1 MDVTFDKYSFK
12 INGKR
17 EFILGGSI
25 HYYRLPSHKLWEERL
40 RLLKECGL
48 NTIDIYFPW
57 NYHSP
62 QDGVYDFSGIRDV
75 DYLLDLIEEN
85 NFYLVARP
93 GPYIC
98 SEVDAG
104 GFPGWLLKKGVVLRC
119 QKKGKFFYDAEYLKY
134 TREWYEQI
142 VPKIAKRKNLILFQI
157 ENEYNFLLP
166 KVGVISHLTNLIRSF
181 DPKILLKIATTRLFK
196 IVVLKIMPRLNKGN
210 LQEIKNNQYFKELYN
225 LSRELGIK
233 VPIFHNDVFSLMGR
247 VRDVDAIGIDDYS
260 VQPWDKNWRTNNM
273 TFAQIDVMEEGH
285 NLHKV
290 NCPIFIAEFQGGWF
304 DMWGG
309 FGYDK
314 LREMFGT
321 EQIDIA
327 TKSALS
333 QGVSALNWFMFSG
346 GTTWG
351 YLGSPDVYTSYDFSA
366 PISEMG
372 EKTERYYTAKKLVND
387 ILEFE
392 DDFIKN
398 DLEENITSSNKSLY
412 FRARKSEHKKLVF
425 LRNLTGKEQKTKL
438 NIFPEEIKVQPAE
451 MQVLVFDKENKLIKA
466 FGESGDTPSVSV
478 SMEKRTKEEIEIKD
492 WTEKEASPQIYPD
505 YDDSNWKVV
514 ENNEKMDID
523 SLNLHYGFIWYRTK
537 FTGKINKIKI
547 DARHLYSIYINGKL
561 LTSFD
566 NFHNVIGIGPD
577 YSKVKMF
584 NIPEGFLREEN
595 VVVVLVE
602 SLGHH
607 KGCEED
613 ATNPRGI
620 IYIDIGC
627 EVLWKYRGGLI
638 SGERGITPV
647 VDFSEMGTSNSPR
660 NISLPLSFNSAVNL
674 YESYLSVQDESKSYA
689 LEIDAKDKANI
700 YLNGYLI
707 GRYWKDK
714 GPQRMFYLPLGIL
727 KEGKNHLS
735 IAVWRRGN
743 KGELR
748 SVKLIY

>member
-1 MDVTFDKYSFK
+1 MDITFDRYSFK

-17 EFILGGSI
+17 EFIMGGSI
-25 HYYRLPSHKLWEERL
+25 HYYRLPSYELWKERL
-40 RLLKECGL
+40 HLLKECGL
-48 NTIDIYFPW
+48 NTVDIYFPW
-57 NYHSP
+57 NYHSS
-62 QDGVYDFSGIRDV
+62 QEDVYDFSGTRDV

-134 TREWYEQI
+134 VRQWYEQI

-166 KVGVISHLTNLIRSF
+166 QEGVILHLTNLIRSR
-181 DPKILLKIATTRLFK
+181 DPKILLKIAANSLFK

-233 VPIFHNDVFSLMGR
+233 VPIFHNDVSSLMGR
-247 VRDVDAIGIDDYS
+247 VRDVDVMGIDDYS
-260 VQPWDKNWRTNNM
+260 VQPWDKNWRTNDT

-314 LREMFGT
+314 LRKIFGT

-327 TKSALS
+327 TCSALS
-333 QGVSALNWFMFSG
+333 QGVSAMNWFMFSG

-372 EKTERYYTAKKLVND
+372 EKTERYHTAKRLVD
-387 ILEFE
+387 FIKEFE
-392 DDFIKN
+392 DDFVKN
-398 DLEENITSSNKSLY
+398 EPDKDIASSNKKLY
-412 FRARKSEHKKLVF
+412 FKARKSKDKKIVF
-425 LRNLTGKEQKTKL
+425 LRNLTSKIQKTKL
-438 NIFPEEIKVQPAE
+438 NIFPEEIKVLPAE
-451 MQVLVFDKENKLIKA
+451 MQVLIFDKENKLVKVW
-466 FGESGDTPSVSV
+466 G
-478 SMEKRTKEEIEIKD
+478 KEEEMCRSKEVRQEVEIKD
-492 WTEKEASPQIYPD
+492 WTEKEVSPQIYPD
-505 YDDSNWKVV
+505 YDDSNWKVIDDS
-514 ENNEKMDID
+514 EKIDID
-523 SLNLHYGFIWYRTK
+523 GLNLHYGFVWYRTK
-537 FTGKINKIKI
+537 FIGKINKIKI

-561 LTSFD
+561 LASFD
-566 NFHNVIGIGPD
+566 NFHNVIGAGPD
-577 YSKVKMF
+577 YSKVKIF
-584 NIPEGFLREEN
+584 NIPDNFLREEN
-595 VVVVLVE
+595 VVVILVE

-607 KGCEED
+607 KGFEED
-613 ATNPRGI
+613 ASYPRGI
-620 IYIDIGC
+620 IHIDIGK

-638 SGERGITPV
+638 RGESGITPV
-647 VDFSEMGTSNSPR
+647 VDFSQVEFFSSPR
-660 NISLPLSFNSAVNL
+660 NISLPNNFNSAVSL
-674 YESYLSVQDESKSYA
+674 YESYLSVQDESKSYI
-689 LEIDAKDKANI
+689 LEIDAENKANI

-707 GRYWKDK
+707 GRYWKDR
-714 GPQRMFYLPLGIL
+714 GPQGMFYLPRGIL

-748 SVKLIY
+748 SVKLISQ